1 MTADFQ
7 ERISEGVIHYK
18 LQIQLHEIQPDDSH
32 LVLHAARVWDQAN
45 HPWLDLADVRLTSLL
60 PLNVIECT
68 RCSLENMPLSLSL
81 PPAKT
86 IYDYNSMA
94 HLKSK
99 LQSGS
104 RKESFSLRRPS
115 KTGEGMSI
123 YCISVF
129 TGDRKHAGTNAD
141 VTLTITGKTRQYV
154 SSYKMY
160 KPGC

>member
-1 MTADFQ
+1 M
-7 ERISEGVIHYK
+7 SEGGIQYK

-32 LVLHAARVWDQAN
+32 LVLHAARVWDPAT
-45 HPWLDLADVRLTSLL
+45 HPWLDLAEVRLTSLL
-60 PLNVIECT
+60 PEDVTKGT
-68 RCSLENMPLSLSL
+68 RCSLGNMPCMSLSL
-81 PPAKT
+81 LPAKT

-104 RKESFSLRRPS
+104 KKQSFSLRKNS
-115 KTGEGMSI
+115 KSEGNMSI

-141 VTLTITGKTRQYV
+141 VTLTITGTTRNSCISIV
-154 SSYKMY
+154 
-160 KPGC
+160 